1 MKKLLLIIFSVGFL
15 AIIVSSSTSTI
26 FLGRTSLFNN
36 SFSVAI
42 SSNTDIKLNEIIPN
56 PNGDDNAPMPNGEW
70 VELYNS
76 GSSPIDVNG
85 WRLYDAIDSHELDIT
100 AANVLGGST
109 IIPTHG
115 FLVVYRNCDSDFSLN
130 NDSSGD
136 TVRLYDGLISVGNL
150 IDSYNY
156 TNPNASWVFARIPD
170 GNGLWVAS
178 STQTPGGPNV

>member
-1 MKKLLLIIFSVGFL
+1 MRKLLLIIFSAGFL

-26 FLGRTSLFNN
+26 FESRSSLVDN
-36 SFSVAI
+36 SFSVAT
-42 SSNTDIKLNEIIPN
+42 SNNTDIKLNEIISN
-56 PNGDDNAPMPNGEW
+56 PDGDDDASMPGGEW

-76 GSSPIDVNG
+76 GPSQIDVNG
-85 WRLYDAIDSHELDIT
+85 WRLYDAIGSHELAIT
-100 AANVLGGST
+100 AANVSGEST

-136 TVRLYDGLISVGNL
+136 TVRLYNGLINAGNL

-170 GNGLWVAS
+170 GIGLWVAS
-178 STQTPGGPNV
+178 STPTPGGPNV